1 MLVFRPPG
9 SMYSSLPCTPDHP
22 TPKMAAARSS
32 RRRILHRPARWR
44 YLTALNLLLVS
55 LSMAFVLALYAGM
68 TRRRTRRSGD
78 RSHSHVA
85 ASADT
90 AGEMPPLARIGS
102 IASTSATA
110 EKTMPKE
117 TSSRGGISSFADLEE
132 FEIHPKAT
140 SSRYL
145 VDPPKDTLPI
155 TLVVCST
162 TKGNLFALVHESW
175 APKGARRFLEMVDS
189 KYFNSKVGAIDD
201 QSIVQKL
208 L

>member
-1 MLVFRPPG
+1 
-9 SMYSSLPCTPDHP
+9 
-22 TPKMAAARSS
+22 
-32 RRRILHRPARWR
+32 
-44 YLTALNLLLVS
+44 
-55 LSMAFVLALYAGM
+55 
-68 TRRRTRRSGD
+68 
-78 RSHSHVA
+78 
-85 ASADT
+85 
-90 AGEMPPLARIGS
+90 
-102 IASTSATA
+102 
-110 EKTMPKE
+110 MPKE